1 MRTAS
6 CRFASQI
13 GSWGVGRVACAPMVW
28 ACGARVRDIEERLST
43 AAQFLDD
50 FMTSLTGGFF

>member
-1 MRTAS
+1 
-6 CRFASQI
+6 
-13 GSWGVGRVACAPMVW
+13 MVW